1 MNEKDKMMKKTYS
14 KKSCFPWIFGVLALL
29 IFHPLQAQTVPDKNP
44 KKTAKETN
52 KLLQNAEAQLGENDF
67 PSAEASYREAISKNP
82 KAVSAPYNM
91 ANMYYSKEKP
101 SEATNRYKQAAKV
114 AESKAGKHQVF
125 HNLGNSYMEQ
135 KKYQQAVNA
144 YEDALRNDP
153 TDDQTRYNLALAKKM
168 LEKQKKNNKGGGNNK
183 NQDQNKDKNKKD
195 QDKKNQGDKNKKD
208 NKQGD
213 NKKQDQGGDK
223 KDDSQKQPKNPDDK
237 GQPKDQKKQQ
247 GKNGDDKEKQPPQ
260 QPQQGQ
266 HRKGQLSPQQIKSL
280 LEAMNNEEKK
290 VQDKINAHKVKGAKT
305 KTDKDW

>member
-1 MNEKDKMMKKTYS
+1 MMIKKQYF
-14 KKSCFPWIFGVLALL
+14 KSCFSWVLGVLAL
-29 IFHPLQAQTVPDKNP
+29 IACSNLQAQNVPDKIP
-44 KKTAKETN
+44 KKTSKETN
-52 KLLQNAEAQLGENDF
+52 KLLQNAEKQLGENDF

-82 KAVSAPYNM
+82 ATVSAPYNM

-114 AESKAGKHQVF
+114 ADSKEKKHKVF

-135 KKYQQAVNA
+135 KKYQEAVKA

-168 LEKQKKNNKGGGNNK
+168 LEQQKKNNKGGGNNK

-195 QDKKNQGDKNKKD
+195 QDKKNKGDQNKKD
-208 NKQGD
+208 KQQGD

-223 KDDSQKQPKNPDDK
+223 KDDSQKKPEKPDDK

-247 GKNGDDKEKQPPQ
+247 GENGKDKEKQPPQ

-266 HRKGQLSPQQIKSL
+266 QQKGQLSPQQIKSL